1 MSVGKLTAT
10 AAVKIDHFIT
20 EKKEKKVGGS
30 KRREREER
38 ERNEQGRNDEVKYV
52 L

>member
-20 EKKEKKVGGS
+20 ERKKKVRGS

-38 ERNEQGRNDEVKYV
+38 ETNEGEMMR
-52 L
+52 

>member
-20 EKKEKKVGGS
+20 ERKEKKCEEAREE
-30 KRREREER
+30 KEKRERR
-38 ERNEQGRNDEVKYV
+38 ARTKW
-52 L
+52 